1 MGSNLITIFIG
12 TGFDLSN
19 KVLENNQMG
28 SIEYVFV
35 TSPFWMV
42 GEKVEIG
49 SNKEWVVC
57 NERRRNGSE
66 FS

>member
-1 MGSNLITIFIG
+1 MGSNLITTFIG

-28 SIEYVFV
+28 SIEYVFAM
-35 TSPFWMV
+35 SPFWMV
-42 GEKVEIG
+42 SKKVKID

-57 NERRRNGSE
+57 IERRRNGSE